1 MNKHRR
7 LHAKKQ
13 VPAKKRSHK
22 SVSFRYVVAILVAAF
37 LLGSSVGKADN
48 VGRGIFGGAATGALI
63 GGIAGGGRGAGYGAL
78 AGAAIGGIAAAA
90 SDSDSGSGRNDPYR
104 RLDKEERKLRKLQDR
119 YDRASDRKR
128 PSLERQ
134 LQTQNARVADLRA
147 RLGIR

>member
-48 VGRGIFGGAATGALI
+48 VGRGIFGGAAT
-63 GGIAGGGRGAGYGAL
+63 
-78 AGAAIGGIAAAA
+78 GGIAAAA

-147 RLGIR
+147 RL